1 MSVLKIYGSSAG
13 SGKTFTLART
23 YLSLLLQSEKP
34 DYFKNILAITFT
46 NDAATEM
53 KERILDTLREIGG
66 DQENYSSKTATMLAA
81 IREDTGGM
89 EPVEIQKR
97 AAAAFDEI
105 LQNYA
110 DFNVKTI
117 DSFVNQLVSS
127 FSRDL
132 GLPYN
137 YEILLDKEPVLLKA
151 AERVFDKI
159 GLPEYD
165 YITDLVQ
172 RFAEEQANEGKSW
185 QNLLPNLASF
195 ARNLFDDQHFNLIQ
209 KNEELKHQDY
219 LQIKKNIDQYLGVV
233 KAHLKTLSKEGF
245 DLLEQKSIQIDDFAF
260 GKSGF
265 GGFFLKIQEDDGDFI
280 NSDWQPGKRIL
291 AAIEDDNWY
300 SQKAASD
307 TKAKIDLAA
316 DEIRDFY
323 LKTAAFADHERPKYI
338 LLKEIRN
345 SLNNLALLD
354 EVHQEFGIILSEN
367 NQAYITDFNRR
378 IQAVITEEP
387 VPYIFER
394 IGEKFNHIL
403 IDEFQDTS
411 DLQYFNLLP
420 LIENALAKG
429 YFNMLVGDPKQSIYR
444 FRGGK
449 VELMLHLLHNNTGAL
464 KENPMLSDHQRFAID
479 YTNSYLTKENLD
491 KNYRSKQEIIEFNR
505 KFFEQII
512 ETNEELMIKEAFENA
527 AQETHPGTKKGGHVE
542 FLLNESK
549 DVDKDEWTFRQV
561 IGKIEEALNAGFSYG
576 DIAILCRE
584 KKKEAAPVANYL
596 LSQGY
601 PIISSD
607 SLLLKNNQAVSL
619 LISLMKAYRDEMY
632 SPEAILLYHKYKQI
646 PFPKE
651 MPNKNIWHFL
661 GDQGILIDLHL
672 MNAFGLYQLA
682 ESLASKLGLFE
693 DKASLPFLF
702 ALFDLIQN
710 QVKNNGNSLSD
721 FLSYWQ
727 QSGSG
732 SSVSISKPEAIT
744 VTTIHKSKGLEYPVV
759 IMPYCNWST
768 VNRTGSKTWVDLEE
782 IDWPELSHGDKRLL
796 SGNTGF
802 KKDLNITPVGPQ
814 IAKEL
819 EFIKLEALNIL
830 YVAFTRPVDRLYILA
845 TKTGNNTI
853 YPYITGFIGDIQANE
868 EEIIH
873 HILYQG
879 IDSEKVQQSA
889 DEKSFIIDKIPSR
902 DNLGNLK
909 IKSSIDKLFNEEN
922 QRDRGNLIHTLFSHI
937 QLAEDLDQ
945 ALRQLQFDG
954 LISENEKP
962 ELKDEAIKIMEH
974 PQLKHLFSGNIK
986 VENERDILLRNQD
999 FSRPDRV
1006 VLQGDKVSIID
1017 YKTGQ
1022 KRKSHLNQIKHYGE
1036 LYHMMG
1042 YTEVEMLLVYLNP
1055 TEVISVRA

>member
-23 YLSLLLQSEKP
+23 YLSLLLQSEKS

-46 NDAATEM
+46 NDAAAEM
-53 KERILDTLREIGG
+53 KERILDTLREIAGNEEG
-66 DQENYSSKTATMLAA
+66 CSSKTATMLAA
-81 IREDTGGM
+81 IREDTGS
-89 EPVEIQKR
+89 EPAELQKR

-165 YITDLVQ
+165 YITELVQ
-172 RFAEEQANEGKSW
+172 NFAEEQANEGKSW

-195 ARNLFDDQHFNLIQ
+195 ARNLFDDQHYNLIQ
-209 KNEELKHQDY
+209 KNEGLSYQDY
-219 LQIKKNIDQYLGVV
+219 LQFKKNIDQYLARVR
-233 KAHLKTLSKEGF
+233 AQLNAFSKEGF
-245 DLLEQKSIQIDDFAF
+245 ELLDSQGIDIEDFAY

-265 GGFFLKIQEDDGDFI
+265 GGFFIKINDTDGDFI
-280 NSDWQPGKRIL
+280 NTDWQPGTRIL
-291 AAIEDDNWY
+291 AAIEKDNWY
-300 SQKAASD
+300 SKNSHSEV
-307 TKAKIDLAA
+307 KAKIDLATEA
-316 DEIRDFY
+316 IKEFY
-323 LKTAAFADHERPKYI
+323 GKVTNYANEERPKYI

-354 EVHQEFGIILSEN
+354 EVHQEFGKILSEN

-429 YFNMLVGDPKQSIYR
+429 HFNMLVGDPKQSIYR

-449 VELMLHLLHNNTGAL
+449 VELMLHLLHHNAAAL
-464 KENPMLSDHQRFAID
+464 KENPMLSEHQKFTID
-479 YTNSYLTKENLD
+479 YTNSYLTRENLE
-491 KNYRSKQEIIEFNR
+491 KNYRSKKEIIDFNR
-505 KFFEQII
+505 SFFEQIMDR
-512 ETNEELMIKEAFENA
+512 EEEAMIKEAFANA
-527 AQETHPGTKKGGHVE
+527 AQQTHEGTKSGGHVE
-542 FLLNESK
+542 FLLNENK
-549 DVDKDEWTFRQV
+549 ETDKNDWTFIQV
-561 IGKIEEALNAGFSYG
+561 VNKIEEALNEGFSFG

-584 KKKEAAPVANYL
+584 KKKEAAPVASFL

-619 LISLMKAYRDEMY
+619 LISLMKAYQDEMY
-632 SPEAILLYHKYKQI
+632 SPEAILLYHKYRKLK
-646 PFPKE
+646 FPNE
-651 MPNKNIWHFL
+651 MPAKNIWHFL
-661 GDQGILIDLHL
+661 GDQGIVIDLHL
-672 MNAFGLYQLA
+672 MSAFGLYQLA
-682 ESLASKLGLFE
+682 ESLASKVGLFE

-768 VNRTGSKTWVDLEE
+768 VNKTGTKTWVDLEE
-782 IDWPELSHGDKRLL
+782 IPWPELNNGEKRLR

-802 KKDLNITPVGPQ
+802 KKDLGITPVGPQ
-814 IAKEL
+814 IKKEL
-819 EFIKLEALNIL
+819 EFIKLEALNVL
-830 YVAFTRPVDRLYILA
+830 YVAFTRPIDRLYILA
-845 TKTGNNTI
+845 TKAGNNSI
-853 YPYITGFIGDIQANE
+853 YPYLTSFIG
-868 EEIIH
+868 EIEKDEHDVIH
-873 HILYQG
+873 HIYYQG
-879 IDSEKVQQSA
+879 VRQENHPV
-889 DEKSFIIDKIPSR
+889 KSDNETFIIEKIPSR

-909 IKSSIDKLFNEEN
+909 IKSSVDKLFNEEN
-922 QRDRGNLIHTLFSHI
+922 KRDRGNLIHALFSHI
-937 QLAEDLDQ
+937 QLATDLDQ

-954 LISENEKP
+954 LIIENEKSD
-962 ELKDEAIKIMEH
+962 LKAEAIEIMEH
-974 PQLKHLFSGNIK
+974 PRLKPLFSGDIK
-986 VENERDILLRNQD
+986 VENERDILLKNQD

-1006 VLQGDKVSIID
+1006 VLQGNKVSIID

-1022 KRKSHLNQIKHYGE
+1022 KRKSHLQQIKHYGE

-1042 YTEVEMLLVYLNP
+1042 YTEIEMLLVYLNP
-1055 TEVISVRA
+1055 TEVISVRP